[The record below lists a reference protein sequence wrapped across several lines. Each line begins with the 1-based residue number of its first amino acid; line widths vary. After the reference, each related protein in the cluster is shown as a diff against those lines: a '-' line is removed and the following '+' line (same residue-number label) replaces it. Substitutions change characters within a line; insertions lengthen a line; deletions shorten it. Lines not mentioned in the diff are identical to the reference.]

1 MSRIERI
8 LSELVDVAENVRA
21 LEEQRHKLG
30 LFLREI
36 KGAQIAKDVDILED
50 RMAIP
55 VAPDPLKKLRV
66 AGVDG
71 GLVKHSY
78 HALDLILTRAVAA
91 VFDYADGRLA
101 NVSYFP
107 DPLANPRLSIITDP
121 YTENDFLHTAD
132 IERMITEAQ
141 VLAGVS
147 KMEPD
152 LVLADG
158 SLVPHP
164 SARPKKGSAV
174 WQRYSELLELYR
186 KSFMGPHLLAGI
198 VEDSRS
204 THFSA
209 MIASKILGSIKAP
222 NVKELQ
228 DILARTRDTNLLF
241 HVLKPGER
249 SFVFRLGNPETN
261 QIFADLGDVSNNL
274 YAFYLKT
281 VEYDRP
287 IRVEFYA
294 KGDVLKT
301 ADRLAALVLPI
312 SSQNQE
318 YGIPAVIIE
327 ADSRAKLHEEELATI
342 HAYIVDRVGDLP
354 SLYKLRRES
363 RPF

>member
-1 MSRIERI
+1 MERI
-8 LSELVDVAENVRA
+8 LSELSDAAERVKT
-21 LEEQRHKLG
+21 LEDKRHRLG

-36 KGAQIAKDVDILED
+36 KGAAISKDAEILED

-55 VAPDPLKKLRV
+55 VAADPLKRLRV

-71 GLVKHSY
+71 GLVKHAY
-78 HALDLILTRAVAA
+78 HAIDLILTRAVAA
-91 VFDYADGRLA
+91 VFDYADGNLA
-101 NVSYFP
+101 NVTYFP
-107 DPLANPRLSIITDP
+107 DPLATPRLSVITDP
-121 YTENDFLHTAD
+121 YSEQDFAHAAD
-132 IERMITEAQ
+132 IERMATEAH
-141 VLAGVS
+141 VLSNVS
-147 KMEPD
+147 TLSPD

-164 SARPKKGSAV
+164 SSRPKKGDGV
-174 WQRYSELLELYR
+174 WPKYAELLELYKR
-186 KSFMGPHLLAGI
+186 AFASHKLLAGV

-204 THFSA
+204 THFSE
-209 MIASKILGSIKAP
+209 MIAAKVLSRVGTDT
-222 NVKELQ
+222 KELQ
-228 DILARTRDTNLLF
+228 DILSRTRDTNLLF

-249 SFVFRLGNPETN
+249 SFVFRLGDPATN
-261 QIFADLGDVSNNL
+261 AVIADLGEHANNL

-294 KGDVLKT
+294 KGDAVRT
-301 ADRLAALVLPI
+301 ADKLASLILPI
-312 SSQNQE
+312 SSQNAE

-327 ADSRAKLHEEELATI
+327 ADSRAKLREEELTTI
-342 HAYIVDRVGDLP
+342 HSYIVDRVGDLP